1 MNNYLKILEESL
13 HKKSELLDKIQAY
26 NEAQYQ
32 IFSGDNVQVDK
43 FDEYIEEKGRLV
55 EQVVGLDEGFES
67 LYANLAEELKGNRQ
81 KYAEQIRILQELI
94 KQVTEKSVSVQAQ
107 EARNKAL
114 VEAYFSKEKEQI
126 GQGRRSSTVAYNYYA
141 NVNKVAHAEPQFM
154 DSRK

>member
-43 FDEYIEEKGRLV
+43 FDEYIEEKGELV
-55 EQVVGLDEGFES
+55 EQVIGLDEGFES

-81 KYAEQIRILQELI
+81 
-94 KQVTEKSVSVQAQ
+94 
-107 EARNKAL
+107 
-114 VEAYFSKEKEQI
+114 
-126 GQGRRSSTVAYNYYA
+126 
-141 NVNKVAHAEPQFM
+141 
-154 DSRK
+154 